1 METVTKI
8 ICHTQTTQ
16 TIASSATPNAVSL
29 LMEIA
34 GGFGFDFR
42 LGNKAVTFE
51 GPLDK
56 AEALKRSAR
65 CLGLEILPGSAPGE
79 VVKAIVQH
87 RSIVRQ
93 LNTAAGQQRQYQQA
107 ASALRGRQ
115 C

>member
-1 METVTKI
+1 MDKV

-16 TIASSATPNAVSL
+16 TIASPATPNAVSL

-34 GGFGFDFR
+34 SGFGFDFR

-51 GPLDK
+51 GPVDK

-79 VVKAIVQH
+79 IAKALSGAPSIIH
-87 RSIVRQ
+87 RIYVAKV
-93 LNTAAGQQRQYQQA
+93 NDNQYQQA
-107 ASALRGRQ
+107 ANALRGG
-115 C
+115 